1 MTFFERRRAQR
12 AANPP
17 VPPAAGGGRP
27 HRKPVNFA
35 SFLTKQVLM
44 FALVSFIILV
54 VDVGAYAAIMFV
66 EAYYEDNVYWPNT
79 VARYVG
85 DSLEQAE
92 DGTWDADSE
101 CQKDLESLDED
112 SWAMLLDE
120 EGAIVWQWHLPSE
133 LEHAYS
139 RDDVMAMAHF
149 NAVDEYPTW
158 MWMRDDGYTL
168 FLGAPKNSYVFYTL
182 QVRDDRF
189 WVYPLYVLGVLLLD
203 ALILFAMYAVVKR
216 RAQRSVKPVTDALE
230 KLSQGQAAE
239 VTLGGDLAE
248 IGNRL
253 TDVSRIL
260 ERKDSARALWIR
272 GVSHD
277 IRTPLSLV
285 VGQADAISQRADVPD
300 DVRDAAGAI
309 REQGMK
315 IAALVTDLN
324 TAAQLDYDA
333 KPVQTER
340 VSLARVV
347 REASVHHINEGFDTA
362 FPLQCDID
370 SAVADAHVAGD
381 ERLLT
386 RAIENLLA
394 NARTHNP
401 QGCNISVAL
410 SACGE
415 GFVSLSV
422 ADDGCGTTPE
432 QLAAIR
438 ARIER
443 ARSTGTVAAAYG
455 EEHGLGLVLVDRIA
469 RAHGG
474 IFEFSG
480 SPEGFTATLK
490 LPKTQD

>member
-1 MTFFERRRAQR
+1 MGFRERHRTKR
-12 AANPP
+12 AATPP
-17 VPPAAGGGRP
+17 MPLAAGGSRP

-35 SFLTKQVLM
+35 KFLTKQVLL
-44 FALVSFIILV
+44 FALIAFVILV
-54 VDVGAYAAIMFV
+54 VDLVLYACIAFY
-66 EAYYEDNVYWPNT
+66 EAQCEDDAYWPNT

-85 DSLEQAE
+85 SALEQAP
-92 DGTWDADSE
+92 DGTWDADDACKS
-101 CQKDLESLDED
+101 DLESLDES
-112 SWAMLLDE
+112 SWAMLLDKD
-120 EGAIVWQWHLPSE
+120 GNVVWQWQLPQE
-133 LEHAYS
+133 LDHVYS

-158 MWMRDDGYTL
+158 MWMREDGYTL

-182 QVRDDRF
+182 QLRDDRIL
-189 WVYPLYVLGVLLLD
+189 VYPLYIAAVLLLD
-203 ALILFAMYAVVKR
+203 ALMLFLMYAVVKR

-230 KLSQGQAAE
+230 QLSKGQAAG
-239 VTLGGDLAE
+239 VSLGGDLAE
-248 IGNRL
+248 IGDRL

-285 VGQADAISQRADVPD
+285 VGQADTIAQRLDAPE
-300 DVRDAAGAI
+300 DVRDAANAI

-333 KPVQTER
+333 KPVRTER
-340 VSLARVV
+340 VGLARVARDV
-347 REASVHHINEGFDTA
+347 CAHHINEGFGEK

-370 SAVADAHVAGD
+370 EEAANTQITGD

-386 RAIENLLA
+386 RAAENLLA
-394 NARTHNP
+394 NARAHNP
-401 QGCNISVAL
+401 QGCDIAVTLAMSGAGHVAL
-410 SACGE
+410 QI
-415 GFVSLSV
+415 V
-422 ADDGCGTTPE
+422 DTGCGATPE
-432 QLAAIR
+432 QLNAIR
-438 ARIER
+438 TRIER

-469 RAHGG
+469 RAHDGA
-474 IFEFSG
+474 FEFSG
-480 SPEGFTATLK
+480 SADGFTATLT
-490 LPKTQD
+490 LPIAQG

>member
-1 MTFFERRRAQR
+1 MKLLERRHARRATK
-12 AANPP
+12 PP

-35 SFLTKQVLM
+35 SFLTKQVFI
-44 FALVSFIILV
+44 FALVAFVILV
-54 VDVGAYAAIMFV
+54 VDVGVYTCIMLV
-66 EAYYEDNVYWPNT
+66 EANYEDNMYWPNT

-85 DSLEQAE
+85 SSLEQAP
-92 DGTWDADSE
+92 DGTWDAGGE

-112 SWAMLLDE
+112 SWAMLLDD
-120 EGAIVWQWHLPSE
+120 EGNIAWQWQLPQE
-133 LEHAYS
+133 LDHVYT

-182 QVRDDRF
+182 QLRDDRMM
-189 WVYPLYVLGVLLLD
+189 VYPLYVAGVLLLD
-203 ALILFAMYAVVKR
+203 ALILFVMYAVVKR

-230 KLSQGQAAE
+230 KLSRGQAAE

-253 TDVSRIL
+253 TDVSRVL

-285 VGQADAISQRADVPD
+285 VGQADAISQRADAPA

-340 VSLARVV
+340 VALARVV
-347 REASVHHINEGFDTA
+347 REASAHHINEGFDKA
-362 FPLQCDID
+362 FPLQCNIEE
-370 SAVADAHVAGD
+370 AAADAQVTGD
-381 ERLLT
+381 ERLLA
-386 RAIENLLA
+386 RAAENLLA
-394 NARTHNP
+394 NARAHNP
-401 QGCNISVAL
+401 QGCAIAVAL
-410 SACGE
+410 AMSDDKHVALR
-415 GFVSLSV
+415 VSDS
-422 ADDGCGTTPE
+422 GCGATPA

-438 ARIER
+438 GRIER

-474 IFEFSG
+474 TFELDGSAGGFS
-480 SPEGFTATLK
+480 ATLE
-490 LPKTQD
+490 LPLARD

>member
-1 MTFFERRRAQR
+1 MGFRDRRHAKR
-12 AANPP
+12 AAVPP
-17 VPPAAGGGRP
+17 VPLAAGGSRP

-35 SFLTKQVLM
+35 SYLTKQVLL
-44 FALVSFIILV
+44 FAMVAFIILI
-54 VDVGAYAAIMFV
+54 VDFVLYACIAFY
-66 EAYYEDNVYWPNT
+66 EAQCEDNIYWPNT

-85 DSLEQAE
+85 DALEQAP
-92 DGTWDADSE
+92 DGTWDANGTCTS
-101 CQKDLESLDED
+101 DLESLDED
-112 SWAMLLDE
+112 SWAMLLDG
-120 EGAIVWQWHLPSE
+120 EGNIVWQWRLPEE
-133 LEHAYS
+133 LDHVYS

-182 QVRDDRF
+182 QIRDDRIM
-189 WVYPLYVLGVLLLD
+189 VYPLYIAGVLLLD

-230 KLSQGQAAE
+230 KLSKGQAAE

-253 TDVSRIL
+253 TDVSRVL

-285 VGQADAISQRADVPD
+285 VGQADAISQRADAPD
-300 DVRDAAGAI
+300 DIRDAASAI

-315 IAALVTDLN
+315 IAALVSDLN

-333 KPVQTER
+333 KPVLTER
-340 VSLARVV
+340 VAIARVV
-347 REASVHHINEGFDTA
+347 REVCAHHINEGFDEA

-370 SAVADAHVAGD
+370 EAVAAAQVIGD
-381 ERLLT
+381 DRLLT
-386 RAIENLLA
+386 RAAENLLA
-394 NARTHNP
+394 NARAHNP
-401 QGCNISVAL
+401 QGCAITVSVAL
-410 SACGE
+410 YDEAH
-415 GFVSLSV
+415 VALRV
-422 ADDGCGTTPE
+422 ADTGHGTTPE
-432 QLAAIR
+432 ELAAIR
-438 ARIER
+438 NRIER

-469 RAHGG
+469 RAHNGT
-474 IFEFSG
+474 INFSG
-480 SPEGFTATLK
+480 SADGFTATLE
-490 LPKTQD
+490 LPLAKS